1 MKVLAL
7 LLLAAT
13 TTVAAAEPRSTQNSR
28 VGLLAEL
35 EFSEGSTRLPDAAGS
50 QLGRVAAWAEEN
62 FDGVVVLDGHS
73 DKNGDI
79 RMSWRR
85 ARLVRDQLLA
95 LGVDPDQIMISAFG
109 PEKGRRA
116 RVAVWGT
123 HNTVEQML
131 ASRRHAN
138 VVMWSRHSIPQVR
151 SRGTSTPRGRTSRRA
166 HQP

>member
-7 LLLAAT
+7 LLLVAT
-13 TTVAAAEPRSTQNSR
+13 TTVAAGEPRTTQNSR

-35 EFSEGSTRLPDAAGS
+35 EFSEGSARLPDAAGS

-62 FDGVVVLDGHS
+62 FDGVVVLDGHA

-95 LGVDPDQIMISAFG
+95 LGVDPDQIVISAFG
-109 PEKGRRA
+109 PEPRRRA

-131 ASRRHAN
+131 ASRRHAG
-138 VVMWSRHSIPQVR
+138 VVMWSRHSVPQVR
-151 SRGTSTPRGRTSRRA
+151 SRGPSIPRTRTNRR
-166 HQP
+166 